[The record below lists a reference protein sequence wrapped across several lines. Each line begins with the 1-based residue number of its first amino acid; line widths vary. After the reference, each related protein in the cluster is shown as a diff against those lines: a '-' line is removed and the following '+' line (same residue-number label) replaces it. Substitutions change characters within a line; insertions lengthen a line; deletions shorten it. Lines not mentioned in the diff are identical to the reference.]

1 MMFFIGEWV
10 SGKIFS
16 CIHGNNLVY
25 NTCWEDPR
33 LDKEALQIGPQ
44 DDIAVITSAGCNALS
59 YALEGPKSVHAVDM
73 NPRQN
78 ALLELKI
85 AGIRGLD
92 FETFFRMFGDGH
104 LPEIK
109 TVYRTKLRDGL
120 SDWSRRYWDRKI
132 YKYFALQKSFYFCG
146 TSGRFARGIN
156 VYIDRIGRFRADVDA
171 LLSSSDLDQQREI
184 WRTKIRQKLWSRPI
198 RFLVNRDAALSML
211 GVPRAQRRQIERT
224 YNGQVS
230 RFAQECLDGVFCDL
244 SIQDNYFWRVYATG
258 KYTKKCCPE
267 YLTEENFN
275 ALKRGKVDSV
285 VVHTDTMAGFLER
298 YDGTISRFV
307 LLDHMDWLSDKYY
320 GALCGEWEAILAK
333 AAPKARVIW
342 RSGGL
347 STDYVDT
354 IPVLWHGQ
362 ERCLGDLLSYR
373 RRQAADLHKLDRVHT
388 YGSFYIADLFDGG
401 KGA

>member
-1 MMFFIGEWV
+1 MGFFIGEWF
-10 SGKIFS
+10 SGKVFS
-16 CIHGNNLVY
+16 FIHGNNLVY

-33 LDKEALQIGPQ
+33 LDKAALLIGPQ
-44 DDIAVITSAGCNALS
+44 DNIAVITSAGCNALS

-85 AGIRGLD
+85 AGIRELD

-109 TVYRTKLRDGL
+109 TVYRSKLRDGL

-132 YKYFALQKSFYFCG
+132 YKYFACRKSFYFCG
-146 TSGRFARGIN
+146 TSGRFARAIN
-156 VYIDRIGRFRADVDA
+156 VYIDKIGRFRADVNA
-171 LLSSSDLDQQREI
+171 LLASNDLVQQREI
-184 WRTKIRQKLWSRPI
+184 WRTKIRKKLWSRPI

-211 GVPRAQRRQIERT
+211 GVPRPQRRQIEQT

-230 RFAQECLDGVFCDL
+230 RFVQERLDKVFSEL
-244 SIQDNYFWRVYATG
+244 SIQDNYFWRLYATG
-258 KYTKKCCPE
+258 KYTRQCCPD
-267 YLTEENFN
+267 YLAEENFN
-275 ALKRGKVDSV
+275 ALKRGKIDAIF
-285 VVHTDTMAGFLER
+285 VHTDTMAGFLER
-298 YDGTISRFV
+298 FDGTISRFV

-320 GALCGEWEAILAK
+320 SALCDEWKAILSK
-333 AAPKARVIW
+333 AAPGARVIW

-354 IPVLWHGQ
+354 IPVLWRGKKIN
-362 ERCLGDLLSYR
+362 LGDLLSYR
-373 RRQAADLHKLDRVHT
+373 WRQAADLHKLDRVHT
-388 YGSFYIADLFDGG
+388 YGSFYIADLLQGS